1 MPDVT
6 EGRRGVWVMGMQHHS
21 TEDEVKPVSKPR
33 LLSVEQ
39 VAERLGVA
47 PRYVRRLA
55 AERRI
60 RFFKVGHLL
69 RFAEDDLD
77 EWIEQICTEPIRA
90 LSTLNTV
97 VAARPSATT
106 RSHRAS

>member
-1 MPDVT
+1 M
-6 EGRRGVWVMGMQHHS
+6 EAASR
-21 TEDEVKPVSKPR
+21 PR

-77 EWIEQICTEPIRA
+77 AWIGRICAEAIDGRF
-90 LSTLNTV
+90 V
-97 VAARPSATT
+97 EREPSAHDQPRRRMPTD
-106 RSHRAS
+106 RAGLCRQKI